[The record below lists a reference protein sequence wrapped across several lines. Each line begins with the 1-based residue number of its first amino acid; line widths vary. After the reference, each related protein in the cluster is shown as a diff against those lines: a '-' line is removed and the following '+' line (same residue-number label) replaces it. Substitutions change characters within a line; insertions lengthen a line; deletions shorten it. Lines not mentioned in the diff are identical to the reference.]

1 MGIIDHRTIIQTSA
15 YLYINV
21 NIYYYIHIFEKKRF
35 FFFILEILMLAIIV
49 IIMKSNDT
57 IKFHLFDTI
66 SIVSFQGRHYMCDR
80 VEYEKYYLVVE
91 SIILITICPI
101 IHFAL
106 KKRVFFFFFENSQ
119 LRSFFFG
126 FLVLDF
132 HG

>member
-1 MGIIDHRTIIQTSA
+1 
-15 YLYINV
+15 
-21 NIYYYIHIFEKKRF
+21 
-35 FFFILEILMLAIIV
+35 MLAIIV

-106 KKRVFFFFFENSQ
+106 KKPVFFFVFFENSQ
-119 LRSFFFG
+119 IRSFFFI
-126 FLVLDF
+126 FWF
-132 HG
+132 